1 MKQGT
6 DRVTGKTLTGTPY
19 LRQRLAD
26 VINTPLGSVVGAR
39 DFGSRI
45 FEMVDHNVDR
55 RFYMNVYVRLAE
67 SINNPANGLEDF
79 KLSEMTVE
87 SLGNNQLEFK
97 IIGNALIDGK
107 PIEFQG
113 IIYE

>member
-6 DRVTGKTLTGTPY
+6 DRTSGKLLTGAAY

-45 FEMVDHNVDR
+45 YEMVDHNIDR
-55 RFYMNVYVRLAE
+55 RFYMNAYVRLAE
-67 SINNPANGLEDF
+67 AINNPANGLDDF

-87 SLGNNQLEFK
+87 SLGGNNFEFT
-97 IIGNALIDGK
+97 ILGESLIDGK
-107 PIEFQG
+107 SIEFEG
-113 IIYE
+113 LIYE

>member
-6 DRVTGKTLTGTPY
+6 DRTSGKLLTGTAY

-45 FEMVDHNVDR
+45 YELVDHNVDR
-55 RFYMNVYVRLAE
+55 RFYMNAYVKLADA
-67 SINNPANGLEDF
+67 INNPANGLDDF

-87 SLGNNQLEFK
+87 SLENNQLEFN
-97 IIGNALIDGK
+97 ISGNALIDGK
-107 PIEFQG
+107 PIEFEG
-113 IIYE
+113 LIYE